1 MISDKQYYLDI
12 FKVGDTDLQK
22 LTETALSH
30 GGDYCDL
37 YFENTMNQTH
47 QLIDGEVSSGGLN
60 IDYGVG
66 IRVLCGEKTG
76 YAYSESTTWKDME
89 SAAIAASAISQGTA
103 VTPRD
108 TRSIGATYTAQKNN
122 GDRLVRRLYPGRPN
136 PAADRYPIIN
146 DWRQE
151 SPSVAVGFLGKLEQA
166 IKSRDSRITS
176 VICALSSQTSDY
188 LMYNSFGEMKYE
200 TRPMTTVQAML
211 VADNGSRKIQ
221 KNVSRSL
228 RKGAEM
234 LTDALITEL
243 AGKITDGLDNAFEA
257 VRPKGGQMQVVM
269 GAGAS
274 GILLHEAMGHA
285 FEADFNRKGQSI
297 FSDKMGKRVCPEG
310 INIVDDATIR
320 GNRGSLNFD
329 DEGVPG
335 QRTTMVEDGILTSY
349 LHDRIS
355 ARYYSVAPTGNGRR
369 ETFRSSPIP
378 RMRATYMESGN
389 AEPDGI
395 IASVRKGIYVNEF
408 SNGQVKI
415 GEGDFTFFVKSGF
428 LIEDGRL
435 TRPIKDINVIGN
447 GPQALKDIMAVGN
460 DCVIDDSAW
469 TCGKGQS
476 VSVSCG
482 MPTVLVNNLLVG
494 GEQDGRNKD
503 CRPERGTRGRGRRIG
518 GSSDIGQGQ
527 DGNLRPSGRGTRQH
541 PPDRRQGIDLQ
552 GICRREIRRLLHQQ
566 AGREQYT
573 RLAGE
578 SRAERADA
586 RARPV
591 QETAGEGRYC
601 Q

>member
-22 LTETALSH
+22 LTETALLH

-136 PAADRYPIIN
+136 PAADRYPIVN

-221 KNVSRSL
+221 KNVSRSF

-476 VSVSCG
+476 VPVSCG

-494 GEQDGRNKD
+494 GEQDG
-503 CRPERGTRGRGRRIG
+503 E
-518 GSSDIGQGQ
+518 
-527 DGNLRPSGRGTRQH
+527 
-541 PPDRRQGIDLQ
+541 
-552 GICRREIRRLLHQQ
+552 
-566 AGREQYT
+566 
-573 RLAGE
+573 
-578 SRAERADA
+578 
-586 RARPV
+586 
-591 QETAGEGRYC
+591 
-601 Q
+601 